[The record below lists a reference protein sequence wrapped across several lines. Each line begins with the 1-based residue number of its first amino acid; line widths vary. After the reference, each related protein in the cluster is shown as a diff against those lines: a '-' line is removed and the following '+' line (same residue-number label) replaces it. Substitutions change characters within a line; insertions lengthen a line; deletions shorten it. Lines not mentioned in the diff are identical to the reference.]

1 MFLISFLFYQPRPPL
16 FTQQT
21 TTIDHHYSP
30 SKPPQTTIFNQ
41 KTQKQSIPN
50 TSTSINNTHKT
61 HHYLHQQNPL
71 CEVIKEEKKT
81 TVWVRKIRE
90 ETKERKREESQ
101 RLNIERR
108 KTNKKSERKRE
119 KIILF
124 YLYILAIVSSK
135 YPYLL

>member
-30 SKPPQTTIFNQ
+30 SNHHKPPYSTNKPKNNPYQTPAPPSTIPT
-41 KTQKQSIPN
+41 KP
-50 TSTSINNTHKT
+50 TSTSINNTHKS

-108 KTNKKSERKRE
+108 KTNRKGERKRE

-124 YLYILAIVSSK
+124 YS
-135 YPYLL
+135 